1 MADTLT
7 ALDGTFLRLEE
18 RDEGALMTLGGVMV
32 FDPPAGGVAPT
43 VEAVRE
49 HLVARLGELPR
60 YMQRLS
66 STRTGSL
73 AWPHWVPDEHF
84 DIRHHV
90 DRAELPAP
98 GDEGQLCDWTAEFFS
113 RPLDRT
119 RPLWEM
125 VLIDGLESG
134 RWALGWKTHH
144 CLVDGVV
151 AVDLIALLLGPGP
164 TAGTE
169 PAPPTRA
176 SREPAW
182 RSSVPEAAARAAD
195 AGLRVGSAAIHAA
208 AHPREALDRSRRVA
222 ELIVRDELRVAPDT
236 SLNVPIGQTRRYAVV
251 RAPLDELKA
260 ISHHLG
266 GSITDV
272 VLAAATGGLREL
284 LLSREEALPSRGL
297 RALVPITRR
306 EASHRLTLGNLLSF
320 WFIDLP
326 VGQPHAQA
334 RLRKIAAATRRRKS
348 SDAARATSTMM
359 ELAALA
365 PPVVAHPLLTH
376 TVFSKRMFNVVVTNV
391 PGAPVPL
398 YAFGALLCELH
409 PVLPLLADHAVG
421 IVALSYNGQVT
432 FGINADASSMPDVD
446 VLARGIAAG
455 LEELHALLP
464 ETATTTVRSANRA
477 R

>member
-1 MADTLT
+1 VADTLT

-18 RDEGALMTLGGVMV
+18 LDEGALMTLGGVMV
-32 FDPPAGGVAPT
+32 FDPPAGGVVLT
-43 VEAVRE
+43 VDAVRE
-49 HLVARLGELPR
+49 HLAARLSELPR

-90 DRAELPAP
+90 DRTELPAP
-98 GDEGQLCDWTAEFFS
+98 GDDGQLHDWTGEFFS

-151 AVDLIALLLGPGP
+151 AVDLIALLLAPGP
-164 TAGTE
+164 TARTE
-169 PAPPTRA
+169 PAPPKRA
-176 SREPAW
+176 SRDRAW
-182 RSSVPEAAARAAD
+182 RAQVPAPAAHAAD
-195 AGLRVGSAAIHAA
+195 AGLRAGSAAIHAA

-222 ELIVRDELRVAPDT
+222 ELIVRDELRGAPHT

-260 ISHHLG
+260 VSQHLG

-272 VLAAATGGLREL
+272 VLAAATCGLREL
-284 LLSREEALPSRGL
+284 LLSREEELPSRGL
-297 RALVPITRR
+297 RALVPVTRR
-306 EASHRLTLGNLLSF
+306 EASHRLRLGNLLSF

-326 VGQPHAQA
+326 VGEPGPEA
-334 RLRKIAAATRRRKS
+334 RLRKIAAATHHRKS

-365 PPVVAHPLLTH
+365 PPAVAHPVLTQ

-398 YAFGALLCELH
+398 YAFGALLREIH

-421 IVALSYNGQVT
+421 VVALSYNGQVT
-432 FGINADASSMPDVD
+432 FGINADATAMPDVD
-446 VLARGIAAG
+446 VLARGITEG
-455 LEELHALLP
+455 LEELRALIP
-464 ETATTTVRSANRA
+464 DTANVAGATD
-477 R
+477 